1 MAIDKIGVI
10 GVGQMGSGIVQVAA
24 QAGFKVIASDI
35 DQTHNQKALGGI
47 QKSLEKLVAK
57 EKLTAADKDKV
68 LGNIQ
73 WTNNRADFAD
83 CPLIIEAIVENVEAK
98 EKLFRELDGIC
109 GPNTILATN
118 TSSISVTRLAAV
130 TKRPGK
136 VIGLHFFNPVP
147 VMKLLE
153 IIRAVQTED
162 AIYDQCKLVGE
173 KLGKQVVTVKDSAA
187 FIVNRTLLPFLNE
200 AIFTLYEAIGT
211 AKDID
216 NACKLGLNHPMGP
229 LELADFVGLDTVLAV
244 LDVMYQEFGDPK
256 YRACPMLR
264 KYVEAG
270 WLGRKTGRGFYDYS
284 AK

>member
-10 GVGQMGSGIVQVAA
+10 GVGQMGAGIVQVAA
-24 QAGFKVIASDI
+24 QSGLKVLACDM
-35 DQTHNQKALGGI
+35 DEAHNQKALGFM

-57 EKLTAADKDKV
+57 EKISVEEKDKT
-68 LGNIQ
+68 LGNIR
-73 WTNNRADFAD
+73 WTAQRKDFAD
-83 CPLIIEAIVENVEAK
+83 CPLVIEAIVENVEAK
-98 EKLFRELDGIC
+98 EKLFRELDGLC
-109 GPNTILATN
+109 AAHTILATN
-118 TSSISVTRLAAV
+118 TSSISITRLAAA

-136 VIGLHFFNPVP
+136 VIGMHFFNPVP

-153 IIRAVQTED
+153 IIRAVQTDD
-162 AIYDQCKLVGE
+162 AVYDQCRLLGE

-200 AIFTLYEAIGT
+200 AIFTLYEGIGT

-216 NACKLGLNHPMGP
+216 TSCKLGLNHPMGP

-256 YRACPMLR
+256 YRACPLLR

-270 WLGRKTGRGFYDYS
+270 WYGRKTGRGFYQYGS
-284 AK
+284 